1 MGACNV
7 ERVHNVHGIPKW
19 EEEGKMDGAGMSL
32 QMESPAKAGEK
43 KGISGSTIKIV
54 AIVAMLIDHIAAVVL
69 TRQIMAEGYADAIMG
84 GQSSLTSWM
93 AENGSLFM
101 INTVMRAIGRLGFP
115 IFCFLLVEGFG
126 RSRNIRKYALR
137 LGLFALIS
145 EIPFDLALTGRGWDT
160 GYQNVYFTLLLGL
173 LALCG
178 YGFFVKYEKR
188 EDGNDLPGALRMGLT
203 LTGVLSPAA
212 FVILCMAIP
221 SGNRQIR
228 DLAMTGAVVCGL
240 TAAALAV
247 YGKKRGFRRVQTA
260 CASMTVLIIM
270 MVLAEMLRTD
280 YGAMGV
286 LTITAMYLFQKSRAA
301 SMAVGCVV
309 LTLMSLSELPAFF
322 ALIPAALY
330 NGRRGLKLKY
340 VFYAF
345 YPVHLFLLYLMLL
358 LLGLDTVL
366 L

>member
-145 EIPFDLALTGRGWDT
+145 EIPFDLALTGRWWYT

-188 EDGNDLPGALRMGLT
+188 EGMDCTEVEIDEFCKELPRYKRPKEIIFHEIPRNATGKIEKPKLRKM
-203 LTGVLSPAA
+203 
-212 FVILCMAIP
+212 
-221 SGNRQIR
+221 
-228 DLAMTGAVVCGL
+228 
-240 TAAALAV
+240 
-247 YGKKRGFRRVQTA
+247 
-260 CASMTVLIIM
+260 
-270 MVLAEMLRTD
+270 
-280 YGAMGV
+280 YGADQLV
-286 LTITAMYLFQKSRAA
+286 AQ
-301 SMAVGCVV
+301 
-309 LTLMSLSELPAFF
+309 E
-322 ALIPAALY
+322 
-330 NGRRGLKLKY
+330 NRG
-340 VFYAF
+340 
-345 YPVHLFLLYLMLL
+345 
-358 LLGLDTVL
+358 
-366 L
+366 